1 MATWRAAAL
10 LLAINTVVF
19 VIGIALGGSSVGT
32 GRPGWLPPVWFRAGV
47 PLVIA
52 TGLWLGHRWA
62 WWLAVFLCSTFLL
75 WTGLASLMLAPG
87 GYFGGQGA
95 ASRSVHLGMLVA
107 TWLAVLVL
115 LLSPGGRAVGRLT
128 SDLSGPA

>member
-1 MATWRAAAL
+1 
-10 LLAINTVVF
+10 
-19 VIGIALGGSSVGT
+19 
-32 GRPGWLPPVWFRAGV
+32 
-47 PLVIA
+47 
-52 TGLWLGHRWA
+52 
-62 WWLAVFLCSTFLL
+62 
-75 WTGLASLMLAPG
+75 MLAPG